1 MSLASTLSTVRLFV
15 FFQLLIFSSMQVSGE
30 VLELRQGQVA
40 VAVQGI
46 TQWQTVSLPYH
57 WDRRH
62 KGEAGAAEFELRFE
76 LDRVPEEPFG
86 LYIPRLGN
94 AYEVWLNDR
103 LLERHG
109 DILNSNGAD
118 FAKAPRYIVVSPDS
132 LRLRNLIRVDI
143 RTDLG
148 RRGGLA
154 PLYIGPTAQ
163 IYSLYLRDYR
173 WRSTGSLAVVIVSLV
188 VAMIALALWVT
199 QPDLN
204 VFGLRRRDPLYLFA
218 VLAELSWSISV
229 GDALI
234 ENPVLN
240 WPWWGVLT
248 HVALNVWVCSMIL
261 FCVEVAN
268 WGRLTASQW
277 LRRWLTALLTA
288 SVFASIGALAY
299 GYPLAMTLM
308 YATLGAT
315 SLTFAACFVWM
326 AARGGTPPQRMV
338 AVLLLGTIL
347 IGLRDLYVFRISP
360 DYGGNT
366 LMRYSSVLFG
376 LALGYIVIMRFRA
389 ASGQV
394 RDFNVNLAARVALKE
409 QELSQSY
416 LLLEQLARKN
426 ERSAERTRILRDMHD
441 GVGSHISAAIRQLQS
456 GKASNEQLLQT
467 LRDSLDQLKLSI
479 DALHLPPGDITALLA
494 NLRYRMEPRIQ
505 ACDIELQW
513 DVDLLPALE
522 RLDEKAMRQLQ
533 FMVFEAVS
541 NVMQHARANMLRVEL
556 RTSPRGGAV
565 LRLIDNGRGFDPDR
579 VNLRGLGSLRE
590 RAASLGAELKITS
603 APGQT
608 MVEITLDP

>member
-1 MSLASTLSTVRLFV
+1 MSLWPTLRWVRALAV
-15 FFQLLIFSSMQVSGE
+15 FQLMACLTMQVRAE
-30 VLELRQGQVA
+30 LLELRHGRADVTVHGQTHSQA
-40 VAVQGI
+40 I
-46 TQWQTVSLPYH
+46 ELPYH
-57 WDRRH
+57 WDRLQ
-62 KGEAGAAEFELRFE
+62 KGEAGAATFELHFDLE
-76 LDRVPEEPFG
+76 RVPDENLG

-94 AYEVWLNDR
+94 AYEIWLNGR
-103 LLERHG
+103 LLERRG
-109 DILNSNGAD
+109 DLLNFNGAD
-118 FAKAPRYIVVSPDS
+118 FAKTPRYIVIAPDQ
-132 LRLRNLIRVDI
+132 LRTRNLIRVDI
-143 RTDLG
+143 RADVG

-154 PLYIGPTAQ
+154 PLFIGPAEQTYA
-163 IYSLYLRDYR
+163 LYLTDYR
-173 WRSTGSLAVVIVSLV
+173 WRSTGSLAVVIVSLLV
-188 VAMIALALWVT
+188 GLISLALWST
-199 QPDLN
+199 QVDLN
-204 VFGLRRRDPLYLFA
+204 EKGLRRRDSLYLFA
-218 VLAELSWSISV
+218 ALAELSWTISV
-229 GDALI
+229 GNAII
-234 ENPVLN
+234 ENPPLP
-240 WPWWGVLT
+240 WPWWGVLM
-248 HVALNVWVCSMIL
+248 HVALTVWVCSMVM

-268 WGRLTASQW
+268 WGRLPVSRGV
-277 LRRWLTALLTA
+277 RRWLATLLAA

-308 YATLGAT
+308 YATLGLT

-326 AARGGTPPQRMV
+326 AARRGTPPQRMV

-347 IGLRDLYVFRISP
+347 IGLRDLYVFRVSQE
-360 DYGGNT
+360 YGGNT
-366 LMRYSSVLFG
+366 LIRYSSVLFG

-389 ASGQV
+389 ASGQA
-394 RDFNVNLAARVALKE
+394 RDFNVKLAARVALKE

-416 LLLEQLARKN
+416 VLLEQLARKH

-456 GKASNEQLLQT
+456 GKTSNEQLLQT

-479 DALHLPPGDITALLA
+479 DALHLPPGDITGLLA

-513 DVDLLPALE
+513 DVDLLPVLE

-541 NVMQHARANMLRVEL
+541 NVMQHARAKMLRVEL
-556 RTSPRGGAV
+556 RASPRGGAV

-579 VNLRGLGSLRE
+579 VKLRGLGSLRE
-590 RAASLGAELKITS
+590 RAAALGAELQITS

>member
-1 MSLASTLSTVRLFV
+1 MLRWVRALAVL
-15 FFQLLIFSSMQVSGE
+15 QLMACLTMQVRAE
-30 VLELRQGQVA
+30 LLELRHGRADITVHGQTNSQA
-40 VAVQGI
+40 I
-46 TQWQTVSLPYH
+46 ELPYH
-57 WDRRH
+57 WDRRQ
-62 KGEAGAAEFELRFE
+62 KGKAGAATFELHFD
-76 LDRVPEEPFG
+76 LDRVPDENLG

-94 AYEVWLNDR
+94 AYEIWLNGR
-103 LLERHG
+103 LLERGG
-109 DILNSNGAD
+109 DLLNYNGAD
-118 FAKAPRYIVVSPDS
+118 FAKAPRYIGIAADQ
-132 LRLRNLIRVDI
+132 LKAQNLIRVDI
-143 RTDLG
+143 RADVG

-154 PLYIGPTAQ
+154 PLFVGPAEQ
-163 IYSLYLRDYR
+163 VYAIYMRDYR
-173 WRSTGSLAVVIVSLV
+173 WRSTGSLAVVIVSLLV
-188 VAMIALALWVT
+188 GTIAFALWVT
-199 QPDLN
+199 QADLN
-204 VFGLRRRDPLYLFA
+204 VSGLRHRDHLYLYA
-218 VLAELSWSISV
+218 VLAELSWSLRV
-229 GDALI
+229 GDAMI
-234 ENPVLN
+234 EHPVLS
-240 WPWWGVLT
+240 WPWWGVLM
-248 HVALNVWVCSMIL
+248 HLALTVWACSMIM

-268 WGRLTASQW
+268 WGGLLASRG
-277 LRRWLTALLTA
+277 LRRWLATLLAA

-326 AARGGTPPQRMV
+326 AARGGTPLQRMV

-347 IGLRDLYVFRISP
+347 IGLRDLYVFRISQ

-366 LMRYSSVLFG
+366 LMRYSSVMFG

-389 ASGQV
+389 ASGQAQN
-394 RDFNVNLAARVALKE
+394 FNVKLAARVALKE

-416 LLLEQLARKN
+416 VLLEQLARKH

-467 LRDSLDQLKLSI
+467 LRDSLDHLKLSI

-494 NLRYRMEPRIQ
+494 NLRYRMESRIQ

-513 DVDLLPALE
+513 DVDLLPVLE

-541 NVMQHARANMLRVEL
+541 NVMQHARAKTLRVEL

-579 VNLRGLGSLRE
+579 VKLRGLGSLRE
-590 RAASLGAELKITS
+590 RAAALGAGLKITS
-603 APGQT
+603 EPGQT